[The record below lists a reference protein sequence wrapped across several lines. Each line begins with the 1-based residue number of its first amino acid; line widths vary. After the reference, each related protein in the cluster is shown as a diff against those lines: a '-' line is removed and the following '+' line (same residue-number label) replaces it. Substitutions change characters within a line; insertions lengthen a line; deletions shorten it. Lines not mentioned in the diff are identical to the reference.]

1 MAWSTLRYA
10 YSIINMSLS
19 RLFIYRP
26 VATTLL
32 TIGITL
38 AGALAFT
45 MLPVASLP
53 QVDIPT
59 IAVQAQLAGASPETM
74 ASTVATPLERALGRI
89 AGVTELTS
97 YSNLGSSRII
107 LQFDLDRP
115 VNGAARD
122 VQAAIN
128 GARSLLPTS
137 LNRNPTYRK
146 VNPADAPVMDISLTS
161 DTMTTAQIY
170 EVADS
175 IVAQKFS
182 QVEGIGQVDVDGG
195 SQPSVRIELNP
206 LALARYGIS
215 TETVRTA
222 VSTTNA
228 NRPKGFVENDRRHWQ
243 IGANDQLK
251 AATEYANLIIA
262 VNKGVVVRLSDLATV
277 KDSVQDVRNFGSA
290 NGKPAVLI
298 HLRRE
303 PGANVIETIDRVK
316 ALLPQ
321 LKSSIPSAVDVS
333 IVLDRTPSI
342 RASLHEIETTLA
354 ISIGLVIFVVFV
366 FLRNP
371 RATLIPAV
379 AVPVSLIA
387 TFAAMYLFGFS
398 LDNLSLMALTVATGF
413 VVDDAV
419 VVLENVSRHIED
431 GLSPFESA
439 LQGAKEVGFTVLSM
453 SISLVAVFIPVI
465 MMGGLVGRFLSE
477 FSITLAVAVLVSLV
491 VSLTTTPMMCA
502 YLLRSRKPDWAKKER
517 KLARFARKI
526 LESMQSGYASSL
538 AWALK
543 FSPLMMLILLATVVL
558 NVWLYTVVPKGFFPQ
573 QDSGRITGNIVAD
586 QAISYQAMLG
596 KLNRYTEIIK
606 ADPAVQAFSAAT
618 GGGSRN
624 TARMMIALKPA
635 SERDVTSDQF
645 IERIRK
651 KTSHETGSKLT
662 LQADQDIRVG
672 GRSSGAQY
680 QYTLQADNLTDLR
693 IWEPKIKEAFS
704 KLPQLADVNTDSQDK
719 GSQTMINVNRDAASR
734 LGINMQ
740 KIDSTLNNLFGQ
752 RQISTIYN
760 PLNQY
765 KVVMEASPEFWQS
778 PEALRDVQ
786 IIVPK
791 ADGTNT
797 AVPLMTFASF
807 GPTNTTLSVNHQGQF
822 AASTLSF
829 NLPEKV
835 SLSDA
840 TLAINNE
847 MKRIGVPDNVHGDF
861 QGTAK
866 IFKQSLSNQLWLIVA
881 ALLTIYIVL
890 GVLYESY
897 IHPLTIISTLPSAGV
912 GALLALLLFEVEFNI
927 MAMIGVLL
935 LVGIVKKNAI
945 MMIDFAI
952 NAERTRGLSSR
963 DAIYEACQ
971 LRFRPIMMTT
981 IAALLGALPLALG
994 SGEGHELRQPLG
1006 IAIVGG
1012 LIFSQMLTLYTTPVV
1027 YLYLDRLSI
1036 WWRELLTPKLGRLSL
1051 KK

>member
-1 MAWSTLRYA
+1 
-10 YSIINMSLS
+10 MSLS

>member
-1 MAWSTLRYA
+1 
-10 YSIINMSLS
+10 MSLS

-45 MLPVASLP
+45 LLPVASLP
-53 QVDIPT
+53 QIDIPT

-89 AGVTELTS
+89 AGVTEMTS
-97 YSNLGSSRII
+97 YSSLGSSRVI

-128 GARSLLPTS
+128 SARSLLPTS

-146 VNPADAPVMDISLTS
+146 VNPADAPVMDLALTS

-170 EVADS
+170 DIADS
-175 IVAQKFS
+175 IVAQKFA
-182 QVEGIGQVDVDGG
+182 QVDGIGQVDVDGG

-215 TETVRTA
+215 TESVRTA
-222 VSTTNA
+222 VATTNA
-228 NRPKGFVENDRRHWQ
+228 NRPKGFVENDSRHWQ

-262 VNKGVVVRLSDLATV
+262 VNNGVVVRLSDVATV

-303 PGANVIETIDRVK
+303 PGANVVETIDRVK
-316 ALLPQ
+316 TLLPQ
-321 LKSSIPSAVDVS
+321 LKATIPGAIDMT

-419 VVLENVSRHIED
+419 VVLENVSRHIEN
-431 GLSPFESA
+431 GLSPLQAA
-439 LQGAKEVGFTVLSM
+439 LKGAKEVSFTVLSM
-453 SISLVAVFIPVI
+453 SLSLVAVFIPVI

-477 FSITLAVAVLVSLV
+477 FSITLAVAVLISLV
-491 VSLTTTPMMCA
+491 VSLTTTPIMCA
-502 YLLRSRKPDWAKKER
+502 YLLRSKKPDWAKHES
-517 KLARFARKI
+517 KLARFARTT
-526 LESMQSGYASSL
+526 LESMQNGYASSL
-538 AWALK
+538 AWALR
-543 FSPLMMLILLATVVL
+543 FSPLMMLILLGTVVL

-596 KLNRYTEIIK
+596 KLNRYNDIIK
-606 ADPAVQAFSAAT
+606 ADPAVQAFSAST

-651 KTSHETGSKLT
+651 KTARETGSKLT

-693 IWEPKIKEAFS
+693 VWEPKIKEAFS

-719 GSQTMINVNRDAASR
+719 GLQTMIKVDRDAASR

-740 KIDSTLNNLFGQ
+740 QIDSTLNNLFGQ

-765 KVVMEASPEFWQS
+765 KVVMEAAPQYWQS
-778 PEALRDVQ
+778 PEVLRDVQ
-786 IIVPK
+786 IIVPN
-791 ADGTNT
+791 DNGTNT
-797 AVPLMTFASF
+797 AIPLMTFASF

-835 SLSDA
+835 SLSEA
-840 TLAINNE
+840 TLAINDE
-847 MKRIGVPDNVHGDF
+847 MKRIGVPDTVHGDF

-952 NAERTRGLSSR
+952 DAERSRGLSSR

-1036 WWRELLTPKLGRLSL
+1036 WWRKVLNPTVVGLSL
-1051 KK
+1051 EK

>member
-1 MAWSTLRYA
+1 
-10 YSIINMSLS
+10 MSLS

-517 KLARFARKI
+517 KLARLARKI

>member
-1 MAWSTLRYA
+1 
-10 YSIINMSLS
+10 MSLS
-19 RLFIYRP
+19 RIFIYRP

-32 TIGITL
+32 TIGVTL
-38 AGALAFT
+38 AGALAF
-45 MLPVASLP
+45 MLLPVASLP
-53 QVDIPT
+53 QIDIPT
-59 IAVQAQLAGASPETM
+59 ISVQAQLAGASPETM

-89 AGVTELTS
+89 AGVTEMTS
-97 YSNLGSSRII
+97 YSSLGSSRII
-107 LQFDLDRP
+107 LQFDLSRA

-146 VNPADAPVMDISLTS
+146 VNPADAPIMDIAMTS

-170 EVADS
+170 DVADS
-175 IVAQKFS
+175 VVAQKFS
-182 QVEGIGQVDVDGG
+182 QVEGIGQVDVEGG
-195 SQPSVRIELNP
+195 SQPSVRIEINP

-215 TETVRTA
+215 TENVRTA
-222 VSTTNA
+222 VATTNA
-228 NRPKGFVENDRRHWQ
+228 NRPKGFVEDDSRHWQ

-251 AATEYANLIIA
+251 AANEYANLIIA
-262 VNKGVVVRLSDLATV
+262 VNEGVVVRLSDVATV

-303 PGANVIETIDRVK
+303 PGANVVETVDRVK
-316 ALLPQ
+316 ALLPTLQ
-321 LKSSIPSAVDVS
+321 ASIPSTVDIS
-333 IVLDRTPSI
+333 IILDRTPSI
-342 RASLHEIETTLA
+342 RASLHEIERTLS
-354 ISIGLVIFVVFV
+354 ISVGLVIFVVFM

-379 AVPVSLIA
+379 AVPVSLVV

-398 LDNLSLMALTVATGF
+398 VDNLSLMALTVATGF

-419 VVLENVSRHIED
+419 VVLENVSRHIEN
-431 GLSPFESA
+431 GLSPFQAA
-439 LQGAKEVGFTVLSM
+439 LRGAKEVSFTVLSM
-453 SISLVAVFIPVI
+453 SVSLVAVFIPII
-465 MMGGLVGRFLSE
+465 MMGGLVGKFLSE

-491 VSLTTTPMMCA
+491 ISLTTTPMMCA
-502 YLLRSRKPDWAKKER
+502 YLLRSRKSDWAKHES
-517 KLARFARKI
+517 KLARFARKT
-526 LESMQSGYASSL
+526 LESMQSGYARSL
-538 AWALK
+538 AWALR
-543 FSPLMMLILLATVVL
+543 FSPLMVLILLATVVL

-573 QDSGRITGNIVAD
+573 QDSGRIMGNIVAD

-606 ADPAVQAFSAAT
+606 ADPAVQAFSAST

-635 SERDVTSDQF
+635 AERDVTSDQF

-651 KTSHETGSKLT
+651 KTAREAGSKLT

-672 GRSSGAQY
+672 GRSAGAQY

-693 IWEPKIKEAFS
+693 KWEPKIKEAFS
-704 KLPQLADVNTDSQDK
+704 KLPQLTDVNTDSQDK
-719 GSQTMINVNRDAASR
+719 GLQTLIKVDRDAASR
-734 LGINMQ
+734 LGITMQ
-740 KIDSTLNNLFGQ
+740 QIDSTLNNLFGQ

-765 KVVMEASPEFWQS
+765 KVVMEAASEFWQS
-778 PEALRDVQ
+778 PESLRDVQ
-786 IIVPK
+786 LIVPT
-791 ADGTNT
+791 ADGGST
-797 AVPLMTFASF
+797 AVPLMAIATF
-807 GPTNTTLSVNHQGQF
+807 GPSNTTLVVNHQGQF
-822 AASTLSF
+822 ASTTISF
-829 NLPEKV
+829 NLPEKI

-840 TLAINNE
+840 TIAINDE
-847 MKRIGVPDNVHGDF
+847 MKRIGVPDTIHGGF

-866 IFKQSLSNQLWLIVA
+866 VFQESLSNQLWLILA

-890 GVLYESY
+890 GILYESY
-897 IHPLTIISTLPSAGV
+897 IHPLTILSTLPSAGV
-912 GALLALLLFEVEFNI
+912 GALLALLLFKVEFNI

-952 NAERTRGLSSR
+952 DAERSRGLSSR

-981 IAALLGALPLALG
+981 MAALLGALPLALG

-1027 YLYLDRLSI
+1027 YLYLDQLSI
-1036 WWRELLTPKLGRLSL
+1036 WWSQVFRPQVGRLSL
-1051 KK
+1051 EK

>member
-1 MAWSTLRYA
+1 
-10 YSIINMSLS
+10 MSLS

-38 AGALAFT
+38 AGVLAFT
-45 MLPVASLP
+45 KLPVASLP
-53 QVDIPT
+53 QIDIPT
-59 IAVQAQLAGASPETM
+59 IFIQAQIAGASPETM
-74 ASTVATPLERALGRI
+74 ASTVATPLERALGHI
-89 AGVTELTS
+89 AGVTEMTS
-97 YSNLGSSRII
+97 YSSLGNSRII
-107 LQFDLDRP
+107 IQFDLDRA

-137 LNRNPTYRK
+137 LNHNPTYRK
-146 VNPADAPVMDISLTS
+146 VNPADAPIMDLAMTS

-170 EVADS
+170 DVADS
-175 IVAQKFS
+175 IVAQKLS
-182 QVEGIGQVDVDGG
+182 QVEGIGQVDVEGG

-222 VSTTNA
+222 VATTNA
-228 NRPKGFVENDRRHWQ
+228 NRPKGFIEDDSRHWQ

-251 AATEYANLIIA
+251 AASEYANLIIA
-262 VNKGVVVRLSDLATV
+262 VKEGVVVRLSDVAKV
-277 KDSVQDVRNFGSA
+277 QESVQDVRNFGSA

-303 PGANVIETIDRVK
+303 PGANVVETVDRVK
-316 ALLPQ
+316 VLLPI
-321 LKSSIPSAVDVS
+321 LDASIPRAVDIS
-333 IVLDRTPSI
+333 IILDRTPSI
-342 RASLHEIETTLA
+342 RASLHEIERTLS

-379 AVPVSLIA
+379 AVPVSLIV

-419 VVLENVSRHIED
+419 VVLENVSRHIEN
-431 GLSPFESA
+431 GLSPFQAA
-439 LQGAKEVGFTVLSM
+439 LRGAKEVSFTVLSM
-453 SISLVAVFIPVI
+453 SISLVAVFIPII
-465 MMGGLVGRFLSE
+465 MMGGLVGKFLSE
-477 FSITLAVAVLVSLV
+477 FSITLAVAVLVSLAI
-491 VSLTTTPMMCA
+491 SLTTTPMMCA
-502 YLLRSRKPDWAKKER
+502 YLLRSRKSDWIKHESKLGHFTR
-517 KLARFARKI
+517 KA
-526 LESMQSGYASSL
+526 LESMQTGYAHSL

-543 FSPLMMLILLATVVL
+543 FSPLMMLILLATIVL

-573 QDSGRITGNIVAD
+573 QDSGRLYGNIVAD
-586 QAISYQAMLG
+586 QAISYQAMLE
-596 KLNRYTEIIK
+596 KLNRYTDIIK
-606 ADPAVQAFSAAT
+606 ADPAVQAFSAST

-624 TARMMIALKPA
+624 SARMRIALKPV

-651 KTSHETGSKLT
+651 KTEHETGAKLI
-662 LQADQDIRVG
+662 LQADQDIHVG

-680 QYTLQADNLTDLR
+680 QYTLQADNLKDLR
-693 IWEPKIKEAFS
+693 EWEPKIKEAFS

-719 GSQTMINVNRDAASR
+719 GLQTMITVDRDAASR
-734 LGINMQ
+734 LGISMQ
-740 KIDSTLNNLFGQ
+740 QIDSTLNNLFGQ

-765 KVVMEASPEFWQS
+765 KVVMEAASEFWQS
-778 PEALRDVQ
+778 PESLRDVQ
-786 IIVPK
+786 IILPDTSGGNK
-791 ADGTNT
+791 
-797 AVPLMTFASF
+797 AVPLMTFAHF
-807 GPTNTTLSVNHQGQF
+807 GPTNTTLVVNHQGQF
-822 AASTLSF
+822 AATTISF
-829 NLPEKV
+829 NLPEKI

-840 TLAINNE
+840 TIAINAE
-847 MKRIGVPDNVHGDF
+847 MERIGVPDTIHGSF

-866 IFKQSLSNQLWLIVA
+866 VFQESLSNQLWLILA

-890 GVLYESY
+890 GILYESY
-897 IHPLTIISTLPSAGV
+897 IHPLTILSTLPSAGV
-912 GALLALLLFEVEFNI
+912 GALLGLLLFNVEFNI

-952 NAERTRGLSSR
+952 DAERNRGLSSR

-981 IAALLGALPLALG
+981 MAALLGALPLALG

-1036 WWRELLTPKLGRLSL
+1036 WWRQSFRPQVGRLSL
-1051 KK
+1051 EK

>member
-1 MAWSTLRYA
+1 
-10 YSIINMSLS
+10 MSLS
-19 RLFIYRP
+19 RLFILRP

-32 TIGITL
+32 TVGITL
-38 AGALAFT
+38 AGLLAFT
-45 MLPVASLP
+45 LLPVASLP
-53 QVDIPT
+53 QIDIPT
-59 IAVQAQLAGASPETM
+59 IAVQANLAGASPETM

-89 AGVTELTS
+89 AGVTEMTS
-97 YSNLGSSRII
+97 YSSLGSSRII
-107 LQFDLDRP
+107 LQFDLDRA

-128 GARSLLPTS
+128 GARSLLPSS

-146 VNPADAPVMDISLTS
+146 VNPADAPVMDLAMTS
-161 DTMTTAQIY
+161 ETMTTAQIY
-170 EVADS
+170 DIADS

-182 QVEGIGQVDVDGG
+182 QVEGIGQVDVEGG

-222 VSTTNA
+222 VATTNA
-228 NRPKGFVENDRRHWQ
+228 NRPKGFVENDSRHWQ

-251 AATEYANLIIA
+251 AASDYANLIIA
-262 VNKGVVVRLSDLATV
+262 VNSGVVVRLSDVATV

-303 PGANVIETIDRVK
+303 PGANVVETIDRVK
-316 ALLPQ
+316 ELLPELQ
-321 LKSSIPSAVDVS
+321 ASIPNAINIS

-342 RASLHEIETTLA
+342 RASLHEIESTLA
-354 ISIGLVIFVVFV
+354 ISIGLVIMVVFV

-387 TFAAMYLFGFS
+387 TFAAMYLFGFG

-419 VVLENVSRHIED
+419 VMLENVSRHIEH
-431 GLSPFESA
+431 GLTPFQAA
-439 LQGAKEVGFTVLSM
+439 LLGAKEVSFTVLSM
-453 SISLVAVFIPVI
+453 SISLVAVFIPII

-477 FSITLAVAVLVSLV
+477 FSVTLAVAVLVSLV
-491 VSLTTTPMMCA
+491 ISLTTTPMMCA
-502 YLLRSRKPDWAKKER
+502 YLLRSRKAGWVNRES
-517 KLARFARKI
+517 KLARFARKT
-526 LESMQSGYASSL
+526 LEGMQSSYARSL
-538 AWALK
+538 AWALR
-543 FSPLMMLILLATVVL
+543 FSPLMMLILLATVAL
-558 NVWLYTVVPKGFFPQ
+558 NIWLYIVVPKGFFPQ
-573 QDSGRITGNIVAD
+573 QDSGRISGSIVAD

-606 ADPAVQAFSAAT
+606 ADPAVQSFSAAT

-635 SERDVTSDQF
+635 SERDVTGEQF
-645 IERIRK
+645 IARIRA

-662 LQADQDIRVG
+662 LQSEQDIRVG

-680 QYTLQADNLTDLR
+680 QYTLQVDNLADLR
-693 IWEPKIKEAFS
+693 KWEPRIKEAFS
-704 KLPQLADVNTDSQDK
+704 QLPQLTDVNADSQDK
-719 GSQTMINVNRDAASR
+719 GLQTMITVDRDAAAR
-734 LGINMQ
+734 LGITMQ
-740 KIDSTLNNLFGQ
+740 QIDSTLNNLFGQ
-752 RQISTIYN
+752 RQISTTYN

-765 KVVMEASPEFWQS
+765 KVVMEAAPEYWQS

-791 ADGTNT
+791 ADGSNI
-797 AVPLMTFASF
+797 AVPLMTFAHF
-807 GPTNTTLSVNHQGQF
+807 GPTNNSLVVNHQGQF
-822 AASTLSF
+822 AATTISF
-829 NLPEKV
+829 NLPENV

-840 TLAINNE
+840 TLAINDA
-847 MKRIGVPDNVHGDF
+847 MKRIGLPDTVHGGF

-866 IFKQSLSNQLWLIVA
+866 VFQESLSNQMWLILA
-881 ALLTIYIVL
+881 AILTIYIVL
-890 GVLYESY
+890 GILYESY
-897 IHPLTIISTLPSAGV
+897 IHPLTILSTLPSAGV
-912 GALLALLLFEVEFNI
+912 GALLALLLFKVEFNI

-952 NAERTRGLSSR
+952 EAERSRNLSSR

-981 IAALLGALPLALG
+981 MAALLGALPLALG

-1036 WWRELLTPKLGRLSL
+1036 WWRQVFKPQVGRLSYE
-1051 KK
+1051 K

>member
-1 MAWSTLRYA
+1 M
-10 YSIINMSLS
+10 NFS
-19 RLFIYRP
+19 RIFIQRP

-45 MLPVASLP
+45 LLPVASLP
-53 QVDIPT
+53 QIDIST

-89 AGVTELTS
+89 AGVTEMTS
-97 YSNLGSSRII
+97 YSTLGSSRVI
-107 LQFDLDRP
+107 LQFDLNRE

-146 VNPADAPVMDISLTS
+146 VNPADAPVMDLAMTS
-161 DTMTTAQIY
+161 DSMTTAQIY
-170 EVADS
+170 DVADS

-182 QVEGIGQVDVDGG
+182 QVQGIGQVDVDGG

-228 NRPKGFVENDRRHWQ
+228 NRPKGFVEDDSRHWQ
-243 IGANDQLK
+243 VGANDQLK
-251 AATEYANLIIA
+251 TAAEYANLI
-262 VNKGVVVRLSDLATV
+262 VDTRDGVVVRLVDVATV
-277 KDSVQDVRNFGSA
+277 KDAVQDVRNFGSA

-303 PGANVIETIDRVK
+303 PGANVVETIDRVK
-316 ALLPQ
+316 ALLPV
-321 LKSSIPSAVDVS
+321 LKASIPSAIDIS

-342 RASLHEIETTLA
+342 RASLHEIERTLA

-379 AVPVSLIA
+379 AVSVSLVV
-387 TFAAMYLFGFS
+387 TFAAMYMFGFS

-419 VVLENVSRHIED
+419 VVLENISRHIED
-431 GLSPFESA
+431 GMKPMQAA
-439 LQGAKEVGFTVLSM
+439 LQGAREVGFTVLSM

-465 MMGGLVGRFLSE
+465 LMGGLVGRFLRE
-477 FSITLAVAVLVSLV
+477 FSITLSVAVMVSLV
-491 VSLTTTPMMCA
+491 VSLTTTPMICA
-502 YLLRSRKPDWAKKER
+502 WLLRARKTDWAAHENR
-517 KLARFARKI
+517 LARFSRQT
-526 LESMQSGYASSL
+526 LEDLQHGYARSL
-538 AWALK
+538 AWALR
-543 FSPLMMLILLATVVL
+543 FSPLMMLILLATVLL
-558 NVWLYTVVPKGFFPQ
+558 NVWLYVIVPKGFFPQ
-573 QDSGRITGNIVAD
+573 QDSGRISGNIVAD

-596 KLNRYTEIIK
+596 KLNRYIEIVK
-606 ADPAVQAFSAAT
+606 NDPAVAGFTAAT

-624 TARMMIALKPA
+624 TARMLIALKP
-635 SERDVTSDQF
+635 SNERDVTGDQF
-645 IERIRK
+645 IARIRA
-651 KTSHETGSKLT
+651 KTRHETGAKLT
-662 LQADQDIRVG
+662 LQSEQDIRVG
-672 GRSSGAQY
+672 GRAANAQY
-680 QYTLQADNLTDLR
+680 QYTLQADNLADLR
-693 IWEPKIKEAFS
+693 TWESRIKEAFS
-704 KLPQLADVNTDSQDK
+704 QLPELVDVNTDSQDK
-719 GSQTMINVNRDAASR
+719 GLQTSMVIDRDAASR
-734 LGINMQ
+734 LGISMQ
-740 KIDSTLNNLFGQ
+740 QIDATLNNLFGQ

-765 KVVMEASPEFWQS
+765 KVVMEAAPEYLQS

-786 IIVPK
+786 IIVPT
-791 ADGTNT
+791 ADGANT
-797 AVPLMTFASF
+797 AVPLMTFAHF
-807 GPTNTTLSVNHQGQF
+807 GYTNTTLVVNHQGQF
-822 AASTLSF
+822 ASSTISF
-829 NLPEKV
+829 NLPENV
-835 SLSDA
+835 SLSAA
-840 TLAINNE
+840 TVAINAA
-847 MKRIGVPDNVHGDF
+847 MQRIGVPDTIHGGF

-866 IFKQSLSNQLWLIVA
+866 VFQESLSSQPWLILA

-897 IHPLTIISTLPSAGV
+897 IHPLTILSTLPSAGV
-912 GALLALLLFEVEFNI
+912 GALLALLVFNVEFNI

-952 NAERTRGLSSR
+952 DAERARGLSPR

-981 IAALLGALPLALG
+981 MAALLGALPLALG

-1012 LIFSQMLTLYTTPVV
+1012 LLVSQLLTLYTTPVL
-1027 YLYLDRLSI
+1027 YLYLDRFSL
-1036 WWRELLTPKLGRLSL
+1036 WWGRHVSRSAAVPFSVAS
-1051 KK
+1051 

>member
-1 MAWSTLRYA
+1 
-10 YSIINMSLS
+10 MSLAHI
-19 RLFIYRP
+19 FIHRP

-32 TIGITL
+32 TIGVTL
-38 AGALAFT
+38 AGVLAFLQ
-45 MLPVASLP
+45 LPVASLP
-53 QVDIPT
+53 QIDIPT
-59 IAVQAQLAGASPETM
+59 IFVQAQLAGASPETM

-89 AGVTELTS
+89 AGVTEMTS
-97 YSNLGSSRII
+97 YSSLGSSRII
-107 LQFDLDRP
+107 LQFDLNRA

-137 LNRNPTYRK
+137 LNSNPTYRK
-146 VNPADAPVMDISLTS
+146 VNPSAAPVIDIAMTS
-161 DTMTTAQIY
+161 DTLTTAQIY
-170 EVADS
+170 DVADS
-175 IVAQKFS
+175 IVSQKFS
-182 QVEGIGQVDVDGG
+182 QVEGIGQVDVEGG

-206 LALARYGIS
+206 LALARYGIN
-215 TETVRTA
+215 TETVRTV
-222 VSTTNA
+222 VSSSNA
-228 NRPKGFVENDRRHWQ
+228 NRPKGFVEDDNSHWQ
-243 IGANDQLK
+243 IAANDQLK
-251 AATEYANLIIA
+251 VASDYANLIIA
-262 VNKGVVVRLSDLATV
+262 ENAGVVVRLSDVATV
-277 KDSVQDVRNFGSA
+277 KNSVQDVRNFGSA
-290 NGKPAVLI
+290 NGKPAVLV

-303 PGANVIETIDRVK
+303 PGANVVETVDRVK
-316 ALLPQ
+316 ALLPT
-321 LKSSIPSAVDVS
+321 LKASIPSAVNLS
-333 IVLDRTPSI
+333 IILDRTPSI
-342 RASLHEIETTLA
+342 RASLHEIERTLS
-354 ISIGLVIFVVFV
+354 ISIGLVVFVVFV

-379 AVPVSLIA
+379 AVPVSLIVS
-387 TFAAMYLFGFS
+387 FAAMYLFGFS

-419 VVLENVSRHIED
+419 VVLENVSRHIEK
-431 GLSPFESA
+431 GLSPFQSA
-439 LQGAKEVGFTVLSM
+439 LQGAKEVSFTVLSM

-465 MMGGLVGRFLSE
+465 LMGGLVGKFLSE
-477 FSITLAVAVLVSLV
+477 FAITLAVAVLVSLV

-502 YLLRSRKPDWAKKER
+502 YLLRNKRPDWAKHENKF
-517 KLARFARKI
+517 ARFSRKT
-526 LESMQSGYASSL
+526 LESIQSGYAHSL

-543 FSPLMMLILLATVVL
+543 FSPLMMLILFATVAL

-586 QAISYQAMLG
+586 QAISYQAMLS
-596 KLNRYTEIIK
+596 KLNRYNEIIK
-606 ADPAVQAFSAAT
+606 ADPAVQAFSAST

-624 TARMMIALKPA
+624 TARMMISLKPVA
-635 SERDVTSDQF
+635 ERDVTSDQF

-651 KTSHETGSKLT
+651 KTAREAGSKLT

-693 IWEPKIKEAFS
+693 KWEPKIKEAFS
-704 KLPQLADVNTDSQDK
+704 KLPQLTDVNTDSQDK
-719 GSQTMINVNRDAASR
+719 GLQTLIKIDRDAASR
-734 LGINMQ
+734 LGISMQ
-740 KIDSTLNNLFGQ
+740 QIDSTLNNLFGQ

-765 KVVMEASPEFWQS
+765 KVVMEAAPEYWQS
-778 PEALRDVQ
+778 PESLRDVQ
-786 IIVPK
+786 LIVHTT
-791 ADGTNT
+791 DGGNM
-797 AVPLMTFASF
+797 AVPLMTIATF
-807 GPTNTTLSVNHQGQF
+807 GPSNTSLVVNHQGQF
-822 AASTLSF
+822 AATTISF

-840 TLAINNE
+840 TIAIDNE
-847 MKRIGVPDNVHGDF
+847 MKRIGVPDTIHGGF

-866 IFKQSLSNQLWLIVA
+866 VFQESLSNQLWLILA

-890 GVLYESY
+890 GILYESY
-897 IHPLTIISTLPSAGV
+897 IHPLTILSTLPSAGV
-912 GALLALLLFEVEFNI
+912 GALLALLLFKVEFNI

-952 NAERTRGLSSR
+952 DAERSRNLSSR

-981 IAALLGALPLALG
+981 MAALLGALPLVLG

-1012 LIFSQMLTLYTTPVV
+1012 LIFSQILTLYTTPVV
-1027 YLYLDRLSI
+1027 YLYFDRLSL
-1036 WWRELLTPKLGRLSL
+1036 WWRKVFRPQVGRLSL
-1051 KK
+1051 EK